1 MSISGNG
8 LAMNSAPAVILD
20 VDGTLV
26 DSAYHHALA
35 WYRAFRSEG
44 IIIPVWRIH
53 RHIGMGGDQLI
64 PAIASEDLAD
74 ATGDAVRRAEGDA
87 YAAMIDEIE
96 PLEGANELLRDL
108 KRRGHAV
115 VLSSSAKQEE
125 LDHYLD
131 LLDARDVVDA
141 WTSSA
146 DVAKTKPAPDLV
158 QVALDRVDAAAA
170 VMIGDSVWDCE
181 AAKRAGIPSIGLLT
195 GGFCESELREA
206 GARAIVDSLP
216 ALRRE
221 IDVVQDLASSTDGV
235 EATSDA
241 SRGAHG

>member
-1 MSISGNG
+1 VEPG
-8 LAMNSAPAVILD
+8 LAVILD

-44 IIIPVWRIH
+44 IVIPVWRIH

-64 PAIASEDLAD
+64 PAVASEELAD
-74 ATGDAVRRAEGDA
+74 AKGDAIRRAEGDE
-87 YAAMIDEIE
+87 YAALIDEVE
-96 PLEGANELLRDL
+96 PLEGAKQVLRDL
-108 KRRGHAV
+108 KRRGHTV

-125 LDHYLD
+125 LDEYLD
-131 LLDARDVVDA
+131 LLDARGVVDA

-146 DVAKTKPAPDLV
+146 DVDRTKPAPDLV
-158 QVALDRVDAAAA
+158 RVALDRAGVAAA

-181 AAKRAGIPSIGLLT
+181 AAKRAGIPTIGLLT

-206 GARAIVDSLP
+206 GARAIFESLP

-221 IDVVQDLASSTDGV
+221 IDVVQGLASGV
-235 EATSDA
+235 AGIEATTSDA
-241 SRGAHG
+241 SRGEHG

>member
-1 MSISGNG
+1 V
-8 LAMNSAPAVILD
+8 PAAILD

-44 IIIPVWRIH
+44 IVIPVWRIH

-64 PAIASEDLAD
+64 PAVASEELAD
-74 ATGDAVRRAEGDA
+74 AKGDAIRRAEGDE
-87 YAAMIDEIE
+87 YAALIDEVQ
-96 PLEGANELLRDL
+96 PLEGANQVLRDL
-108 KRRGHAV
+108 KRRGHTV

-125 LDHYLD
+125 LDQYLD
-131 LLDARDVVDA
+131 LLDARGVVDA

-146 DVAKTKPAPDLV
+146 DVDRTEPAPDLV
-158 QVALDRVDAAAA
+158 RVALDRAGVAAA

-181 AAKRAGIPSIGLLT
+181 AAKRAGIPTIGLLT

-206 GARAIVDSLP
+206 GARAIFESLP

-221 IDVVQDLASSTDGV
+221 IDVVQGLASGV
-235 EATSDA
+235 ADIDATTSDA
-241 SRGAHG
+241 SRGVHG

>member
-1 MSISGNG
+1 
-8 LAMNSAPAVILD
+8 LVVEPEPAVILD

-64 PAIASEDLAD
+64 PAVASEALAD
-74 ATGDAVRRAEGDA
+74 ARADAVRRAEGDA
-87 YAAMIDEIE
+87 YAALIDEIE
-96 PLEGANELLRDL
+96 PLEGANELLRAL

-115 VLSSSAKQEE
+115 VLSSSATQEE
-125 LDHYLD
+125 LDQYLD

-141 WTSSA
+141 WTSSG
-146 DVAKTKPAPDLV
+146 DVDRTKPAPDLV
-158 QVALDRVDAAAA
+158 QVALDRAGAGAA

-181 AAKRAGIPSIGLLT
+181 AAMRAGIPSIGVLT
-195 GGFCESELREA
+195 GGFCGSELQEA
-206 GARAIVDSLP
+206 GARAVFESLP

-221 IDVVQDLASSTDGV
+221 IDVVQRLASDVAGV
-235 EATSDA
+235 EARTSDG

>member
-1 MSISGNG
+1 MEP
-8 LAMNSAPAVILD
+8 APTVILD
-20 VDGTLV
+20 VDGTIV

-44 IIIPVWRIH
+44 IIIPLWRIH

-64 PAIASEDLAD
+64 PAVASEELAD
-74 ATGDAVRRAEGDA
+74 ARGDAVRRAEGDA
-87 YAAMIDEIE
+87 YAALIDEVE

-141 WTSSA
+141 WTSST
-146 DVAKTKPAPDLV
+146 DVDRTKPAPDLV
-158 QVALDRVDAAAA
+158 RVALDRAGAGAA

-195 GGFCESELREA
+195 GGFCGSELREA
-206 GARAIVDSLP
+206 GARAVFESLP

-221 IDVVQDLASSTDGV
+221 IDVVQGLASGAAGA
-235 EATSDA
+235 EARTSDA

>member
-1 MSISGNG
+1 MER
-8 LAMNSAPAVILD
+8 APAVILD

-35 WYRAFRSEG
+35 WSRAFRSEG
-44 IIIPVWRIH
+44 IKIPVWRIH

-64 PAIASEDLAD
+64 AAVASEEFAN
-74 ATGDAVRRAEGDA
+74 ARGDALRRAETDA
-87 YAAMIDEIE
+87 YTALIGEVE

-115 VLSSSAKQEE
+115 VLSSSAKQDE

-131 LLDARDVVDA
+131 LLDARELVDA

-146 DVAKTKPAPDLV
+146 DVDRTKPAPDLV

-170 VMIGDSVWDCE
+170 VMVGDSVWDCE

-206 GARAIVDSLP
+206 GARAILESLP

-221 IDVVQDLASSTDGV
+221 IDVVQGLASGG
-235 EATSDA
+235 AGGDA
-241 SRGAHG
+241 DLRNG

>member
-1 MSISGNG
+1 
-8 LAMNSAPAVILD
+8 MNSAPAVILD

-35 WYRAFRSEG
+35 WNRAFRSEG
-44 IIIPVWRIH
+44 IIVPVWRIH

-64 PAIASEDLAD
+64 PAVVSEDLAD
-74 ATGDAVRRAEGDA
+74 AKGDAVRRAEDDA

-96 PLEGANELLRDL
+96 PLEGANELLHDL

-115 VLSSSAKQEE
+115 VLASSAKQEE
-125 LDHYLD
+125 LDHYFD

-146 DVAKTKPAPDLV
+146 DVERTKPAPDLV

-195 GGFCESELREA
+195 GGFSGSELREA
-206 GARAIVDSLP
+206 GARAILDSLP

-221 IDVVQDLASSTDGV
+221 IDVVQGLASSMADA
-235 EATSDA
+235 EATTSDA

>member
-1 MSISGNG
+1 VEPG
-8 LAMNSAPAVILD
+8 LAVILD

-44 IIIPVWRIH
+44 IVIPVWRIH

-64 PAIASEDLAD
+64 PAVASEELAD
-74 ATGDAVRRAEGDA
+74 AKGDAIRRAEGDA
-87 YAAMIDEIE
+87 YAALIDEVQ
-96 PLEGANELLRDL
+96 PLEGANQVLRDL
-108 KRRGHAV
+108 KRRGHTV

-125 LDHYLD
+125 LDEYLD
-131 LLDARDVVDA
+131 LLDARGVVDA

-146 DVAKTKPAPDLV
+146 DVDRTKPAPDLV
-158 QVALDRVDAAAA
+158 RVALDRAGVAAA

-181 AAKRAGIPSIGLLT
+181 AAKRAGIPTIGLLT

-206 GARAIVDSLP
+206 GARAIFESLP

-221 IDVVQDLASSTDGV
+221 IDVVQGLASGV
-235 EATSDA
+235 ADIDATTSDA
-241 SRGAHG
+241 SRGVHG

>member
-1 MSISGNG
+1 MEP
-8 LAMNSAPAVILD
+8 APAVILD

-26 DSAYHHALA
+26 DSVYHHALA

-44 IIIPVWRIH
+44 TIPVSRIH
-53 RHIGMGGDQLI
+53 RHIGMGGDHLI
-64 PAIASEDLAD
+64 SAVASEDLAD

-87 YAAMIDEIE
+87 YAALIDEVE

-108 KRRGHAV
+108 KRRGHAL

-146 DVAKTKPAPDLV
+146 DVDRTKPAPDLV
-158 QVALDRVDAAAA
+158 HAALERAGGGAA

-181 AAKRAGIPSIGLLT
+181 ASERAGIPSIGLLT
-195 GGFCESELREA
+195 GGFCGSELREA
-206 GARAIVDSLP
+206 GAGAVFESLP

-221 IDVVQDLASSTDGV
+221 IDVVQGLASGAAGA
-235 EATSDA
+235 EARTSDA

>member
-1 MSISGNG
+1 MER
-8 LAMNSAPAVILD
+8 APAVILD

-53 RHIGMGGDQLI
+53 RHIGMGADQLI
-64 PAIASEDLAD
+64 PAVASEELAD
-74 ATGDAVRRAEGDA
+74 AKGDAIRRAEGDA
-87 YAAMIDEIE
+87 YAALIDEVE
-96 PLEGANELLRDL
+96 PLEGANEVLRDL
-108 KRRGHAV
+108 KRRGHTV
-115 VLSSSAKQEE
+115 VLSSSAKQDE
-125 LDHYLD
+125 LDQYLD
-131 LLDARDVVDA
+131 LLDARGVVDA

-146 DVAKTKPAPDLV
+146 DVDRTKPAPDLIH
-158 QVALDRVDAAAA
+158 VALDRAGVADA

-195 GGFCESELREA
+195 GGFCGSELREA
-206 GARAIVDSLP
+206 GARAIFESLP

-221 IDVVQDLASSTDGV
+221 IDVVQGLASGA
-235 EATSDA
+235 EATTSDA

>member
-1 MSISGNG
+1 VEPG
-8 LAMNSAPAVILD
+8 LAVILD

-44 IIIPVWRIH
+44 IVIPVWRIH

-64 PAIASEDLAD
+64 PAVASEELAD
-74 ATGDAVRRAEGDA
+74 AKGDAIRRAEGDA
-87 YAAMIDEIE
+87 YAALIDEVQ
-96 PLEGANELLRDL
+96 PLEGANQVLRDL
-108 KRRGHAV
+108 KRRGHTV

-125 LDHYLD
+125 LDQYLD
-131 LLDARDVVDA
+131 LLDARGVVDA

-146 DVAKTKPAPDLV
+146 DVDRTKPAPDLV
-158 QVALDRVDAAAA
+158 RVALDRAGVAAA

-181 AAKRAGIPSIGLLT
+181 AAKRAGIPTIGLLT

-206 GARAIVDSLP
+206 GARAIFESLP

-221 IDVVQDLASSTDGV
+221 IDVVQGLASGV
-235 EATSDA
+235 ADIDATTSDA
-241 SRGAHG
+241 SRGVHG

>member
-1 MSISGNG
+1 MER
-8 LAMNSAPAVILD
+8 APAVILD

-53 RHIGMGGDQLI
+53 RHIGMGADQLI
-64 PAIASEDLAD
+64 PAVASEELAD
-74 ATGDAVRRAEGDA
+74 AKGDAIRRAEGDA
-87 YAAMIDEIE
+87 YAALIDEVE
-96 PLEGANELLRDL
+96 PLEGANEVLRDL
-108 KRRGHAV
+108 KRRGHTV
-115 VLSSSAKQEE
+115 VLSSSAKQDE
-125 LDHYLD
+125 LDQYLD
-131 LLDARDVVDA
+131 LLDARGVVDA

-146 DVAKTKPAPDLV
+146 DVDRTKPAPDLV
-158 QVALDRVDAAAA
+158 QVALDRAGVAEA

-195 GGFCESELREA
+195 GGFCGSELREA
-206 GARAIVDSLP
+206 GARAIFESLP

-221 IDVVQDLASSTDGV
+221 IDVVQGLASGVAGV
-235 EATSDA
+235 EARTSDA

>member
-1 MSISGNG
+1 MEP
-8 LAMNSAPAVILD
+8 AAAVILD

-44 IIIPVWRIH
+44 IIIPVSRIH
-53 RHIGMGGDQLI
+53 RHIGMGGDQLV
-64 PAIASEDLAD
+64 PAVASEELAD
-74 ATGDAVRRAEGDA
+74 TRGDAVRRAEGVA
-87 YAAMIDEIE
+87 YAALIDEVE

-146 DVAKTKPAPDLV
+146 DVDRTKPAPDLV
-158 QVALDRVDAAAA
+158 QVALDRAGAGAA

-181 AAKRAGIPSIGLLT
+181 AARRAGIPSIGLLT
-195 GGFCESELREA
+195 GGFCGSELREA
-206 GARAIVDSLP
+206 GARAVFESLP

-221 IDVVQDLASSTDGV
+221 IDVVQALASGAAGA
-235 EATSDA
+235 EARTSDA

>member
-1 MSISGNG
+1 MEP
-8 LAMNSAPAVILD
+8 APTVILD
-20 VDGTLV
+20 VDGTIV

-44 IIIPVWRIH
+44 IIIPLWRIH

-64 PAIASEDLAD
+64 PAVASEELAD
-74 ATGDAVRRAEGDA
+74 ARGDAVRRAEGDA
-87 YAAMIDEIE
+87 YAALIDEVE

-141 WTSSA
+141 WTSST
-146 DVAKTKPAPDLV
+146 DVDRTKPAPDLV
-158 QVALDRVDAAAA
+158 RVALDRAGACAA

-195 GGFCESELREA
+195 GGFCGSELREA
-206 GARAIVDSLP
+206 GARAVFESLP

-221 IDVVQDLASSTDGV
+221 IDVVQGLASGAAGA
-235 EATSDA
+235 EARTSDA

>member
-1 MSISGNG
+1 MER
-8 LAMNSAPAVILD
+8 AVAVILD

-44 IIIPVWRIH
+44 IILPVWRIH

-64 PAIASEDLAD
+64 PAVASEEVAVDR
-74 ATGDAVRRAEGDA
+74 GDALRRAENAA
-87 YAAMIDEIE
+87 YGALIDEVE
-96 PLEGANELLRDL
+96 PLEGANELLFDL

-131 LLDARDVVDA
+131 LLGARDVVDA

-146 DVAKTKPAPDLV
+146 DVDRTKPEPDLLH
-158 QVALDRVDAAAA
+158 VALDRAGGGTA
-170 VMIGDSVWDCE
+170 VMVGDSIWDCE
-181 AAKRAGIPSIGLLT
+181 AAKRAGVPSIGVLT
-195 GGFCESELREA
+195 GGFCGSELREA
-206 GARAIVDSLP
+206 GARAVFESLP
-216 ALRRE
+216 ALRRGLDGVLAGPGP
-221 IDVVQDLASSTDGV
+221 DVVGGV
-235 EATSDA
+235 ETATSDA
-241 SRGAHG
+241 SRGAHR

>member
-1 MSISGNG
+1 MEPSRT
-8 LAMNSAPAVILD
+8 VILD
-20 VDGTLV
+20 VDGTIV

-44 IIIPVWRIH
+44 IIIPLWRIH

-64 PAIASEDLAD
+64 PAVASEELAD
-74 ATGDAVRRAEGDA
+74 ARGDAVRRAEGDA
-87 YAAMIDEIE
+87 YAALIDEVE

-141 WTSSA
+141 WTSST
-146 DVAKTKPAPDLV
+146 DVDRTKPAPDLV
-158 QVALDRVDAAAA
+158 RVALDRAGAGAA

-195 GGFCESELREA
+195 GGFCGSELREA
-206 GARAIVDSLP
+206 GAQAVFESLP
-216 ALRRE
+216 TLRRE
-221 IDVVQDLASSTDGV
+221 IDVVRGLASRAAGA
-235 EATSDA
+235 EARTSDA

>member
-64 PAIASEDLAD
+64 PAVASEDLAD
-74 ATGDAVRRAEGDA
+74 ATSDAVRRAEGDA

-96 PLEGANELLRDL
+96 PLEEANELLRDL

-131 LLDARDVVDA
+131 LLDARDIVDA

-221 IDVVQDLASSTDGV
+221 IEVVQDLASSTDGV